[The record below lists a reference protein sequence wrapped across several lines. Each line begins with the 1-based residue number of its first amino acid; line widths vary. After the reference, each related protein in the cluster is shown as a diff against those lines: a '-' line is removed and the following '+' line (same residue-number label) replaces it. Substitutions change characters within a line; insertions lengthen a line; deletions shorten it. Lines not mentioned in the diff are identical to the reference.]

1 MGPYR
6 RPHPL
11 TVRRLMRP
19 GPLAVL
25 ALVVLGLALRLWVM
39 TSDLGVLDADGAVP
53 GLMALHIL
61 DGAHPV
67 FYWGQAYGGSIESF
81 LAAALFAVLPD
92 DPFVLKLV
100 PVALS
105 GVATV
110 LVWRIGLRLLGAR
123 AAVLGGLLFW
133 LAPVSFMW
141 WTTKIGTYWAA
152 LCLALAAVLLVLR
165 LTDRER
171 WPWWEVAGL
180 GLLVGLGWWANPQTV
195 YLLAP
200 VALANIRSFLA
211 QWRHLPLL
219 AAGVLVGAAPWLVYN
234 VGHDWAS
241 LSIEANT
248 TVPNGYFDHLRAFF
262 RVALP
267 MALWLREP
275 FTLEWV
281 LGPVGKVAY
290 LALLV
295 GFVVAAVRWRQ
306 ARLLVVMA
314 AAFPFLFAISPL
326 SYYVEHPRYLLFVFP
341 TICLLAGGALAAHR
355 VLAAS
360 GVAVVAALSLVGT
373 LSFPAPYVW
382 PQAPTARVPADSGP
396 LLALLRQ
403 RQVRYAY
410 AHYWI
415 AYRIT
420 FEAGERTI
428 VAPVGGTVREPNQ
441 VELVRRQP
449 APAFIF
455 IDRSPELRAFLA
467 GVRSRQVPA
476 RVDHRGGWALVRP
489 VAAVLPEEVPA
500 AFPS

>member
-1 MGPYR
+1 L
-6 RPHPL
+6 RPEP
-11 TVRRLMRP
+11 
-19 GPLAVL
+19 
-25 ALVVLGLALRLWVM
+25 LVVIAMGLLGLGLRLWVM

-81 LAAALFAVLPD
+81 LAAGLFAVLPD

-105 GVATV
+105 AVATV
-110 LVWRIGLRLLGAR
+110 LVWRIGRRLLGAR
-123 AAVLGGLLFW
+123 AGVVAAVLFW
-133 LAPVSFMW
+133 LAPISFMW

-152 LCLALAAVLLVLR
+152 LCLALSAVLLVLR
-165 LTDRER
+165 LADRER

-180 GLLVGLGWWANPQTV
+180 GVVVGLGWWANPQTV

-200 VALANIRSFLA
+200 VALANIRRFLS

-219 AAGVLVGAAPWLVYN
+219 AASALVGAAPWLVYN
-234 VGHDWAS
+234 LGHDWAS
-241 LSIEANT
+241 LSVEANT
-248 TVPNGYFDHLRAFF
+248 TVPNGYFDHVRAFF

-275 FTLEWV
+275 YTLEWV
-281 LGPVGKVAY
+281 LGPVGQVAY
-290 LALLV
+290 VALLL
-295 GFVVAAVRWRQ
+295 GFVLAAVRWRR

-314 AAFPFLFAISPL
+314 AAYPFLFAISPL

-341 TICLLAGGALAAHR
+341 TICLLAGGALAAGR
-355 VLAAS
+355 ALTAG
-360 GVAVVAALSLVGT
+360 GVAVVAVLCLVGT
-373 LSFPAPYVW
+373 ISFPAAYVW
-382 PQAPTARVPADSGP
+382 PQAPTARVPADSAP
-396 LLALLRQ
+396 LLAVLRE

-415 AYRIT
+415 AYRVT
-420 FEAGERTI
+420 FETGERTI
-428 VAPVGGTVREPNQ
+428 VAPVGGTVREPHQ

-455 IDRSPELRAFLA
+455 IAPSPELRSFLA
-467 GVRSRQVPA
+467 GASERGVPV
-476 RVDHRGGWALVRP
+476 RVDRRGGWALVRP
-489 VAAVLPEEVPA
+489 ASALLPEQVPA
-500 AFPS
+500 AFPP